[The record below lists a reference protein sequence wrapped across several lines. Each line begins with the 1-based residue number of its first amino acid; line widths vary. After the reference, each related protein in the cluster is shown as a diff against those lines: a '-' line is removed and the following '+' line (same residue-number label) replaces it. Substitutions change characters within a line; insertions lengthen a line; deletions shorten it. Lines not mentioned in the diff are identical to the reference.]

1 MHILYLNIVESIINS
16 IFVMISKEM
25 NKNTYQIL
33 KINKYEIL

>member
-1 MHILYLNIVESIINS
+1 MHILYLNIVESINNT